1 MAALTAIHG
10 RVDVCVCVCVTKLVY
25 DSRVDMSVS
34 QRPAGDWP
42 PLPRRPLTPVETV
55 PLQVAAG
62 SL

>member
-1 MAALTAIHG
+1 MLYMELVDGSVCMCVSG
-10 RVDVCVCVCVTKLVY
+10 RVTTL
-25 DSRVDMSVS
+25 RADMSVS

-42 PLPRRPLTPVETV
+42 LLPRRPLTPMETA